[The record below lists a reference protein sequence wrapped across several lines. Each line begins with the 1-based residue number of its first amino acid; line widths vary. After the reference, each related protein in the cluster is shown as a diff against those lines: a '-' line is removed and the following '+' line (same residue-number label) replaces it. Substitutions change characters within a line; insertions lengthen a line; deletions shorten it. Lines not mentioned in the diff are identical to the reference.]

1 MLEVFAYKRYKK
13 HKLNKQTATE
23 ALDKKDEAFIRK
35 SLEEHSTPPSRAGA
49 SSQSMNPLL
58 RMLHRKSVDGKKATG
73 EEGESIPPT
82 EAELAALK
90 VKDSGT
96 FVPVVEGMEGV
107 D

>member
-13 HKLNKQTATE
+13 HKLNKQTAKE

-35 SLEEHSTPPSRAGA
+35 SLEEHSTPPSRAGG
-49 SSQSMNPLL
+49 SSHSMNPLL
-58 RMLHRKSVDGKKATG
+58 RMLHRKSVDGKGATG
-73 EEGESIPPT
+73 EEGVSTIPPT

-96 FVPVVEGMEGV
+96 FYPRC
-107 D
+107 